1 MRIVMQ
7 IEYDG
12 THFHGWQSQP
22 GLRTVQG
29 EIEKALSELAQH
41 PVKTIC
47 AGRTDTGVHAREQI
61 IHFDTDTIRSEHTWL
76 RGVNHFL
83 PPDISVHNVFFVS
96 EDFHARYSAT
106 SRSYEYWIFNSPTP
120 SALKRYSMLWYPQ
133 ALDEFLMNKAA
144 QHLLGKHNFNA
155 YRAVGCQAKSPIR
168 SISEI
173 SVTREENHVILKVS
187 ANAFLHHMVRNIV
200 GVLLPIG
207 IGKYPVDWSLDV
219 LHSEQRTSGGMTA
232 PPQGLYLTRVV
243 YPEQFNF

>member
-173 SVTREENHVILKVS
+173 SVTREENLKSFGECFFASYGEKYCGRVTSDRDWKISCGLELGCITFGTTHLGRHDRAAPRFVS
-187 ANAFLHHMVRNIV
+187 YAC
-200 GVLLPIG
+200 GV
-207 IGKYPVDWSLDV
+207 S
-219 LHSEQRTSGGMTA
+219 
-232 PPQGLYLTRVV
+232 
-243 YPEQFNF
+243 